1 VSEQQPEAPRSPAW
15 DQKVDRPD
23 SWAEDHK
30 WLLDEV
36 FAVFDRDSD
45 WPRIE
50 AVQRALADSDASRAV
65 SVGQLAIDIPS
76 ELGARER
83 DRLVLTARALSHCD
97 GAETLLSVFV
107 QAIRQAAK
115 AYRASYDEHPPRL
128 TGRALRERLD
138 LDDLSYVKLSRLL
151 FREPWF
157 FGDGGGDVDG
167 EWEFTVRVQVLLA
180 ENIASITDYLD
191 VVARYRFGEPYVETL
206 PPAPRQI
213 VKLRK
218 EWEIG
223 EQIGAG
229 GFGAV
234 RLATC
239 GDHHAVAK
247 FVPKATGAD
256 RELLFVDLGSARNV
270 VPIIDHGETEDSWVL
285 VMPRAEKSL
294 RQHINDEGP
303 ALSADAVR
311 TIMTDIVTTLVDL
324 SDKVVHRDLKPENVL
339 LLDGRWCLAD
349 FGISR
354 YAEATTAP
362 DTHKFAMSPPYAAPE
377 RWRNERATGAAD
389 VYSLGIMGYEMVSG
403 QRPFPGPTLEEFRDQ
418 HLHVAPRAL
427 NSADT
432 SLDSLVEE
440 CLIKAAGA
448 RPSPAN
454 LLARLER
461 AADIPRSAGLARLQE
476 ASRVQANR
484 EAEVARVASQAS
496 SEGERRAGLSQAAAS
511 SLNLVVEALVESI
524 GMAAPASSSERLQDG
539 ARSLR
544 LGPAELRIFALRQH
558 ATASKGQGR
567 GIVFDV
573 VASTTVGVAMPPDQ
587 YGYEGRCHSLWF
599 CDAQENGHYAWFETA
614 FMISPLTARQS
625 TRDPFALEPGPDAS
639 EAIAPVTGAFQV
651 AWPFTR
657 LDAHGLDDFVSRW
670 AGWLADA
677 SELRLHRPNTMPEGE
692 PAGSWRQT

>member
-1 VSEQQPEAPRSPAW
+1 MATQRPQTRRSPAW
-15 DQKVDRPD
+15 EQNVDRPET
-23 SWAEDHK
+23 WAREHK

-36 FAVFDRDSD
+36 FAAFDRDGD

-50 AVQRALADSDASRAV
+50 AVQRALADSDARRAV

-83 DRLVLTARALSHCD
+83 DRFALTTRALSHCD
-97 GAETLLSVFV
+97 GTETLLSVFV
-107 QAIRQAAK
+107 QAIRQAAE
-115 AYRASYDEHPPRL
+115 AYRASDDEHPPRL
-128 TGRALRERLD
+128 SGLALKDRLGV
-138 LDDLSYVKLSRLL
+138 DDLTYVKVSRLL

-167 EWEFTVRVQVLLA
+167 EWEFTVRVQILLA
-180 ENIASITDYLD
+180 EHIDNITDYLD
-191 VVARYRFGEPYVETL
+191 AVACYRFGDPYVETF
-206 PPAPRQI
+206 PSNGRQI
-213 VKLRK
+213 VKLKK

-234 RLATC
+234 KLATC
-239 GDHHAVAK
+239 GDQEAVAK
-247 FVPKATGAD
+247 FIPKAPGAD
-256 RELLFVDLGSARNV
+256 RELLFVDLGSAGNV

-294 RQHINDEGP
+294 RQHISDEGS

-377 RWRNERATGAAD
+377 RWRSERATGAAD
-389 VYSLGIMGYEMVSG
+389 VYSVGVMGYEMLSG
-403 QRPFPGPTLEEFRDQ
+403 QRPFLGPTLEDFRDQ
-418 HLHVAPRAL
+418 HLHAAPRAL
-427 NSADT
+427 NSTDA
-432 SLDSLVEE
+432 SLASLVDE
-440 CLIKAAGA
+440 CLIKASGA
-448 RPSPAN
+448 RPSAAN
-454 LLARLER
+454 LLVRLER
-461 AADIPRSAGLARLQE
+461 AADTPRPAGLTRLQE
-476 ASRVQANR
+476 ASRAQANR
-484 EAEVARVASQAS
+484 DAELARVASQAS
-496 SEGERRAGLSQAAAS
+496 SEGERRAGLSEAAVRG
-511 SLNLVVEALVESI
+511 LELIVEALVESI
-524 GMAAPASSSERLQDG
+524 GTAAPASSSERLGDG
-539 ARSLR
+539 ARSLK
-544 LGPAELRIFALRQH
+544 LGPAELRVFPLRQYS
-558 ATASKGQGR
+558 TASDRSGR
-567 GIVFDV
+567 AIAFDV
-573 VASTTVGVAMPPDQ
+573 VASATVGVAMPPDQ
-587 YGYEGRCHSLWF
+587 YGYEGRSHSLWF
-599 CDAQENGHYAWFETA
+599 CDAREKGQYAWFETA

-625 TRDPFALEPGPDAS
+625 SRDPFALEPGPEAA
-639 EAIAPVTGAFQV
+639 EAIAPVMGAFQV

-657 LDAHGLDDFVSRW
+657 LDAEGLDDFVSRW

-677 SELRLHRPNTMPEGE
+677 SERRLHRPNTMPEVD
-692 PAGSWRQT
+692 PQGSWRQT